1 MERTTKNENSTKRE
15 LQRAANFIRLLRVLS
30 AEMQMQQA
38 EILIQIAINYEGMQ
52 MSDIAKKTS
61 LSPGAVS
68 RNVASLSVYNR
79 PDKPGMGLVE
89 VGIDPVDPRRRIASL
104 SQQGKVFITNLMR
117 TIEPSFTIDS
127 VTDAEVEAQARTL
140 RAAIQDGAT
149 VGKIKR

>member
-1 MERTTKNENSTKRE
+1 MATATMERTTKNENSTKRE

-104 SQQGKVFITNLMR
+104 S
-117 TIEPSFTIDS
+117 
-127 VTDAEVEAQARTL
+127 
-140 RAAIQDGAT
+140 
-149 VGKIKR
+149 